1 MDFVRQAI
9 NNIAQTAKKK
19 FNDNEGIFRAN
30 RQVVLPQAISQPI
43 RQVQNRIQI
52 ADNFYQKAP
61 LVSGIYNPIRETAIG
76 AIDFAKMDANT
87 PLGTQA
93 MKYGQTMVSGAK
105 SFVALQG
112 AKSLAGMKIPQALIN
127 IGVSAGL
134 GGAMN
139 KYMGGSFKEG
149 AISGVNTLPSIMG
162 VGKFTNPVI
171 DKFATKVGGKVVARL
186 NNPMAKSIGD
196 FATQRLATGV
206 ANIPEGVLMSGA
218 MGRNYTPS
226 SAVTDFALGA
236 ITGKPGVNKVTTSKL
251 GGMDDLYKSDMEAVQ
266 RAVEG
271 LRRNFKLPDG
281 TLDINAHTQ
290 ALKEIEAI
298 HNGYKLMPKSQWKK
312 LPMDKQLQMLV
323 MAMQDKQA
331 TNPMRMG
338 IYEGSNRPTQALD
351 PKNFKSAEEYVK
363 AQRKMYRGGTEYN
376 PARVN
381 SKSEVFNG
389 VALTESPERAK
400 FYTAGTQGRGGEKGR
415 FVQELFIDNK
425 ANIASQEHI
434 PQSLWATMEPE
445 DIARWA
451 KENGYDGV
459 DLRSLGGSIA
469 QADKEIRI
477 FNPDMLQTKSQLTDI
492 WNKANNVTSPI
503 DGKSKLRNLSGGIAG
518 VEMYQDENG
527 KWQTRYN
534 PVKGIAGVVG
544 MTATSKMGGKD
555 IQEKLNMARQNLQ
568 EAMDSRQFKAEMR
581 DMFTGGQRQA
591 IASLQRSMASL
602 ERKGSDITN
611 VMNTPSYKK
620 VIYDVMSQIGTDS
633 EDEAIQFIKQ
643 YDGKLPNVSVAIN
656 ELRNTIKEAKEIE
669 RLNPSN
675 YEELIKQDPKLMQ
688 QMLGSETP
696 YSITTTKQ
704 AERLGTDNITQTAKE
719 ASSLTDSTGIPKFM
733 SNLPIEEDGSAKAR
747 GVDIK
752 RAYEEWVNARRAT
765 KLEGVLKQK
774 ELSELDAKGVEGI
787 MDYQVG
793 KTNTKVRE
801 YFDAKY
807 KELKDAGIEFGYQ
820 KDYLPQLWDNTAEEI
835 STAMGRSLGI
845 RPTFSMEKVIKDYK
859 TGIALGLKPRFQTV
873 GELAGWYERTANKA
887 LADNKFFKHLYDDG
901 QILLGDSAP
910 KGWQTIS
917 PDRFPKIRVSGE
929 LGDYKGTFKAEPET
943 AKLINNYLNDASDE
957 TLQKV
962 ADYVSKVK
970 NITLNFGIPGT
981 AINSHGVNILAR
993 HTLFGTGGNP
1003 ITRFLTGAKY
1013 MINPRSAER
1022 YLDTSMQ
1029 RAPQAIKNGLTLSA
1043 EGYEGVGTEALGF
1056 KGRFGKKWEQAFG
1069 DPLFQKMIPSLKLSS
1084 YEELV
1089 KNNMDPKD
1097 ASKLVNTVY
1106 GGINWEAM
1114 GRDRNMQNWARAII
1128 LAPDWAETTLRIGGN
1143 IAKSLNPL
1151 NKGMVMNRY
1160 RTMGATAL
1168 GSIVALNVAN
1178 KISSGHYAYENE
1190 PGHTF
1195 ELESGYT
1202 NDGQKRYIRPFGTA
1216 LDMVRLPFDIAI
1228 GLSKGDPSVA
1238 VRAFTNRLSIPL
1250 SSTAHLAF
1258 NIDYKGQKIY
1268 GQDKYGNPI
1277 EPLQAVGG
1285 ITSEVAGLTGFP
1297 SFAKNLVDSATGKQG
1312 IEQGI
1317 TQALELPFRY
1327 TNTGKSALSKQVAPL
1342 ANLKGKELYD
1352 LNASLKG
1359 ESKLSDNQ
1367 MEDAMMGA
1375 KPIEVVKSIIG
1386 DRQANRADKLL
1397 DTTQGAD
1404 TDPTRME
1411 YGEGGHK
1418 NIKALDREIKK
1429 IETRVKKGYMSPE
1442 AGEIMKQN
1450 RMDSYGG
1457 SQSDLD
1463 NYKKEMQAVAP
1474 YKTQTEN
1481 VKQLQ
1486 AKVPTTQYAMVK
1498 KQQEQIALASTI
1510 YNNDKLT
1517 EEMKTSLLNKLSVS
1531 KSDMEYYQIAKDTVD
1546 MKQIYVNEQIQGLRN
1561 NGAGDQEVYKWL
1573 KDNQK
1578 EVNGKSIVTATILK
1592 QLAGEGQISYTM
1604 SGALKKVTTG
1614 KVKLRAG
1621 RKVKKPKK
1629 LGKIKVSY
1637 KAPKLTKLK
1646 VKIPKL
1652 AKIKMLKPKKVKTA

>member
-19 FNDNEGIFRAN
+19 FNDNEGFFQQGKFTTQPIKQAVSSPANISYTAQKLGLTPNFTQGMN
-30 RQVVLPQAISQPI
+30 RQQFTNTYNQSGLANTAGEF
-43 RQVQNRIQI
+43 VQNRFINTWKQLPQNTIDFGNSVRDTLYKPSTSSAINMAKKAGTLGINAISSIPDPTDLAFGAYDALKGYSQSARKGGTLQQNLENARQGFTYAKPVGLGDALSDNPVQQMVGNLAELPLTFMVAGRVNKAGTKSVKELPDILHNLAKQSGNEEVFAQTLINIIKDPRNKALTDRIVGMGMTGAQIYQRALKTVKMPLKAQLPTSSTSTYENVINTDIPLIQELAQSLRKGDSVGDMNKLKTLDKTYKIFEPGEIKQLDKIQI
-52 ADNFYQKAP
+52 ARKLD
-61 LVSGIYNPIRETAIG
+61 T
-76 AIDFAKMDANT
+76 
-87 PLGTQA
+87 
-93 MKYGQTMVSGAK
+93 
-105 SFVALQG
+105 FVQ
-112 AKSLAGMKIPQALIN
+112 
-127 IGVSAGL
+127 
-134 GGAMN
+134 
-139 KYMGGSFKEG
+139 
-149 AISGVNTLPSIMG
+149 
-162 VGKFTNPVI
+162 
-171 DKFATKVGGKVVARL
+171 DR
-186 NNPMAKSIGD
+186 
-196 FATQRLATGV
+196 V
-206 ANIPEGVLMSGA
+206 ANKNIIPEGA
-218 MGRNYTPS
+218 
-226 SAVTDFALGA
+226 
-236 ITGKPGVNKVTTSKL
+236 
-251 GGMDDLYKSDMEAVQ
+251 
-266 RAVEG
+266 
-271 LRRNFKLPDG
+271 
-281 TLDINAHTQ
+281 
-290 ALKEIEAI
+290 
-298 HNGYKLMPKSQWKK
+298 
-312 LPMDKQLQMLV
+312 
-323 MAMQDKQA
+323 
-331 TNPMRMG
+331 
-338 IYEGSNRPTQALD
+338 SNTLD

-363 AQRKMYRGGTEYN
+363 AQGYESIPISKIKPEYYLPTNTPKAPGAFKVMTNKKVLDEYQLVVDGYKKKIQTGQEFEPIIINKNNVIVDGQHRFDAYKQLGIKEIPIIRGSN
-376 PARVN
+376 AD
-381 SKSEVFNG
+381 VFN
-389 VALTESPERAK
+389 
-400 FYTAGTQGRGGEKGR
+400 Q
-415 FVQELFIDNK
+415 
-425 ANIASQEHI
+425 NI
-434 PQSLWATMEPE
+434 
-445 DIARWA
+445 
-451 KENGYDGV
+451 K
-459 DLRSLGGSIA
+459 
-469 QADKEIRI
+469 
-477 FNPDMLQTKSQLTDI
+477 TKSQLTDI
-492 WNKANNVTSPI
+492 WNKANNVTSST
-503 DGKSKLRNLSGGIAG
+503 DGKLKLRNLSGGIAG

-568 EAMDSRQFKAEMR
+568 E
-581 DMFTGGQRQA
+581 G
-591 IASLQRSMASL
+591 
-602 ERKGSDITN
+602 
-611 VMNTPSYKK
+611 V
-620 VIYDVMSQIGTDS
+620 
-633 EDEAIQFIKQ
+633 
-643 YDGKLPNVSVAIN
+643 
-656 ELRNTIKEAKEIE
+656 
-669 RLNPSN
+669 
-675 YEELIKQDPKLMQ
+675 
-688 QMLGSETP
+688 
-696 YSITTTKQ
+696 
-704 AERLGTDNITQTAKE
+704 
-719 ASSLTDSTGIPKFM
+719 PKFM
-733 SNLPIEEDGSAKAR
+733 SNLPIEEDGSTKAR
-747 GVDIK
+747 LTDVK
-752 RAYEEWVNARRAT
+752 KAYEEWVNTRRAT

-807 KELKDAGIEFGYQ
+807 KQLKDAGIEFGYQ

-1013 MINPRSAER
+1013 MINPKSADK

-1069 DPLFQKMIPSLKLSS
+1069 DPLFHKMIPSLKLSS

-1114 GRDRNMQNWARAII
+1114 GRDRNVQNWARAIV

-1216 LDMVRLPFDIAI
+1216 LDMVRLPFDIVI

-1250 SSTAHLAF
+1250 SSVAHLAF

-1546 MKQIYVNEQIQGLRN
+1546 MKQIYVNEQVQSLRN

-1573 KDNQK
+1573 KENQK

-1592 QLAGEGQISYTM
+1592 QLAGEGQISYAM

-1614 KVKLRAG
+1614 KAKLRAG

>member
-43 RQVQNRIQI
+43 RQVQNRLQI

-93 MKYGQTMVSGAK
+93 MKYGQTMLSGAK

-196 FATQRLATGV
+196 FVTQRLATGV

-338 IYEGSNRPTQALD
+338 IYEGPNRPTQVLD
-351 PKNFKSAEEYVK
+351 PKNFKSAEE
-363 AQRKMYRGGTEYN
+363 
-376 PARVN
+376 
-381 SKSEVFNG
+381 
-389 VALTESPERAK
+389 L
-400 FYTAGTQGRGGEKGR
+400 
-415 FVQELFIDNK
+415 
-425 ANIASQEHI
+425 
-434 PQSLWATMEPE
+434 
-445 DIARWA
+445 
-451 KENGYDGV
+451 
-459 DLRSLGGSIA
+459 
-469 QADKEIRI
+469 
-477 FNPDMLQTKSQLTDI
+477 
-492 WNKANNVTSPI
+492 
-503 DGKSKLRNLSGGIAG
+503 
-518 VEMYQDENG
+518 
-527 KWQTRYN
+527 
-534 PVKGIAGVVG
+534 
-544 MTATSKMGGKD
+544 
-555 IQEKLNMARQNLQ
+555 
-568 EAMDSRQFKAEMR
+568 
-581 DMFTGGQRQA
+581 
-591 IASLQRSMASL
+591 
-602 ERKGSDITN
+602 
-611 VMNTPSYKK
+611 
-620 VIYDVMSQIGTDS
+620 
-633 EDEAIQFIKQ
+633 
-643 YDGKLPNVSVAIN
+643 
-656 ELRNTIKEAKEIE
+656 IKEAKEIE

-704 AERLGTDNITQTAKE
+704 AESLGTDNITQTTKE
-719 ASSLTDSTGIPKFM
+719 ASSLTDSTGVPKFM
-733 SNLPIEEDGSAKAR
+733 SNLPTEEDGSTKAR
-747 GVDIK
+747 LTDVK
-752 RAYEEWVNARRAT
+752 RAYEEWVNTRRAT

-887 LADNKFFKHLYDDG
+887 LADNKFFTHLYDDG

-929 LGDYKGTFKAEPET
+929 LGDYRGTFKAEPET
-943 AKLINNYLNDASDE
+943 ARLINNYLDDASDQ

-962 ADYVSKVK
+962 ADYVSRVK

-1114 GRDRNMQNWARAII
+1114 GRDRNMQNWARAIV
-1128 LAPDWAETTLRIGGN
+1128 LAPDWAETTLKIGGN
-1143 IAKSLNPL
+1143 MVKSLNPL

-1195 ELESGYT
+1195 ELETGYT

-1216 LDMVRLPFDIAI
+1216 LDMVRLPFDIVI

-1250 SSTAHLAF
+1250 SSVAHLAF

-1397 DTTQGAD
+1397 DTTQGSD

-1418 NIKALDREIKK
+1418 NIKALDKEIKK

-1457 SQSDLD
+1457 SQSDLE

-1546 MKQIYVNEQIQGLRN
+1546 MKQIYVNEQVQSLRN

-1573 KDNQK
+1573 KENQK

-1592 QLAGEGQISYTM
+1592 QLAGEGQISYAM

-1614 KVKLRAG
+1614 KAKLRSG